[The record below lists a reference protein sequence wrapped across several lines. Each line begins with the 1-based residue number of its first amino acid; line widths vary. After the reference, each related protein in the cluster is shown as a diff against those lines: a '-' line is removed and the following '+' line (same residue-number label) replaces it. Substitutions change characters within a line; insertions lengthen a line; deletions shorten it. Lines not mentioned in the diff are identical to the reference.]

1 MLPALV
7 IAGTSSGMSRS
18 RGLGGSQDMGE
29 ASRCSVCGASF
40 VVAFSYQRQATH
52 AGDVHY
58 CSQRCHQT
66 ALFDA
71 PHKQCS
77 ICAVEF
83 ELKYAYQQAFVA
95 GAQNYYCSLDCRER
109 PVREERRLRR
119 GAHRIAV
126 MNQKGG
132 TGKTTTAVS
141 LAHGLAK
148 RGHRVLII
156 DMDSQGNVG
165 VCLGQGDGLNL
176 YHVMVEGLP
185 PEAAI
190 VQIREGLDLLPSDNR
205 LAKVEVHLAHVQD
218 AARTMKNRLREVLGY
233 DYVIL
238 DCGPSLSLLNQNA
251 LYFADHVLIP
261 VACDYLSLVGV
272 KQILRTL
279 KSIQSTLSHPITVMG
294 VLPTFYDVRNR
305 ISHEV
310 IRTLDRYFKD
320 KVLEPVRVNTRLKEA
335 PSKQQSIFEYAPASA
350 GAQDYERLVSAIE
363 RRLDNPT
370 SMGVASGPVTGA

>member
-1 MLPALV
+1 
-7 IAGTSSGMSRS
+7 MS
-18 RGLGGSQDMGE
+18 E
-29 ASRCSVCGASF
+29 ASRCSICGASF
-40 VVAFSYQRQATH
+40 VVSFSYQRQSTH

-58 CSQRCHQT
+58 CSQQCHQT
-66 ALFDA
+66 GLFDA
-71 PHKQCS
+71 TQRQCS
-77 ICAVEF
+77 SCATDF

-95 GAQNYYCSLDCRER
+95 GAQNYYCSLECRER
-109 PVREERRLRR
+109 PVKEERRLRR

-165 VCLGQGDGLNL
+165 VCLGQGEGLNL
-176 YHVMVEGLP
+176 FHVMVEGLP

-190 VQIREGLDLLPSDNR
+190 VQTREGLDLLPSDNR
-205 LAKVEVHLAHVQD
+205 LAKVEVHLAHVKD
-218 AARTMKNRLREVLGY
+218 AARTMKNRLREVQGY

-279 KSIQSTLSHPITVMG
+279 KSIQSTLNHPITVMG

-320 KVLEPVRVNTRLKEA
+320 KVLDPVRVNTRLKEA
-335 PSKQQSIFEYAPASA
+335 PSKQQSIFEYAPRSA
-350 GAQDYERLVSAIE
+350 GAEDYERLVTSIESRLEASVGPSPVSRFSA
-363 RRLDNPT
+363 
-370 SMGVASGPVTGA
+370 GA